1 MKKIIT
7 TIALLSFVFFAIG
20 QKMQTSSGAYVKQ
33 SPDAYI
39 TINGDLS
46 NAGTFLV
53 ESTSAGTGSLI
64 ITGTA
69 SNSGTFTFQR
79 YMSEGVWHYVAE
91 PVNDTRLFNAT
102 GFLNLAGVAGSGTD
116 QFYRWDENYTSGS
129 YTGWW
134 IDILNGGEYST
145 GTFQTAQGYSISY
158 TGTGNQTIDF
168 KGVPQTGDQSISVT
182 NTSGST
188 GQGSNLV
195 GNPFTSTIAANS
207 PAQATDNFIDKN
219 SAIFETGYSAVYLW
233 DEQAGYDGT
242 QNDYL
247 TINNSSGAAFI
258 EPGQAFMI
266 VAGSSTTA
274 YFHETIQ
281 MHASGTSFY
290 KSGGDDISRFEIL
303 VKNPEDEINT
313 TKICF
318 IPGMTNGLDESYDA
332 RKLSGNPNLAL
343 YTLLVEDDG
352 EDYAI
357 QSLPPIA
364 DGVSVK
370 LGIRAEV
377 IGTYVFERGLIE
389 NIAEDIPINLEDKVT
404 GIVTD
409 LRKNPAYSF
418 DVIGT
423 GANNDRFVLHFKDAV
438 SIEENTS
445 IAANYLYVAN
455 NVLYFV
461 DEIEGTSSLQLY
473 NLLGQKVLTQQITD
487 NIGSISLNLP
497 TGYYIVNLTTESFLV
512 NGKVFLK

>member
-7 TIALLSFVFFAIG
+7 TVALLSFVFFAFG

-33 SPDAYI
+33 SPGAYI

-46 NAGTFLV
+46 NAGNFEV

-69 SNSGTFTFQR
+69 ANSGTFTFQR
-79 YMSEGVWHYVAE
+79 YMSEGVWHYIAE
-91 PVNDTRLFNAT
+91 PVNDTRIFNAGSFLGLT
-102 GFLNLAGVAGSGTD
+102 GGTGND
-116 QFYRWDENYTSGS
+116 QLYRWDEVLNSGG

-134 IDILNGGEYST
+134 IDILNGTEYSS
-145 GTFQTAQGYSISY
+145 GSFQTAQGYSISY

-168 KGVPQTGDQSISVT
+168 SGVPQTGDQNISVT

-188 GQGSNLV
+188 GQGSNLI

-207 PAQATDNFIDKN
+207 SAQAIDNFIDKN
-219 SAIFETGYSAVYLW
+219 NVSPSIFASGHVAIYLW
-233 DEQAGYDGT
+233 DETIGT
-242 QNDYL
+242 SGDYL
-247 TINNSSGAAFI
+247 TINNSSGATFI

-266 VAGSSTTA
+266 VAGSNTTA
-274 YFHETIQ
+274 YFHEAIQ
-281 MHASGTSFY
+281 KHASGTSFY

-303 VKNPEDEINT
+303 VSNPEDEINT
-313 TKICF
+313 SILCF

-343 YTLLVEDDG
+343 YTMLVEDDG

-357 QSLPPIA
+357 QSLPPII

-370 LGIRAEV
+370 LGLRAEV
-377 IGTYVFERGLIE
+377 TGTYVFEPSLIE
-389 NIAEDIPINLEDKVT
+389 NMAEDIPINLEDKVT
-404 GIVTD
+404 GIITD
-409 LRKNPAYSF
+409 LRKDPAYSF
-418 DVIGT
+418 DVFET
-423 GANNDRFVLHFKDAV
+423 GIDNERFVLHFKDAV
-438 SIEENTS
+438 GIEENTAT
-445 IAANYLYVAN
+445 AANYFYVAN

-461 DEIEGTSSLQLY
+461 DEIEGASTINLY
-473 NLLGQKVLTQQITD
+473 NLLGQKVLAQQITD
-487 NIGSISLNLP
+487 NAGSISLNLP
-497 TGYYIVNLTTESFLV
+497 TGYYIVNLTTDGFSV